1 MCSKL
6 YYYFLQ
12 QMQQHT
18 HINTLAFKRMRL
30 LKLES
35 YLKMRAVFCRGEFM
49 KTVYIQKK
57 QTRFKTQNTSIM
69 MMLKSS
75 KYLHTKETIRFDLVQ
90 PTHTHKHTL
99 SHNVKRYLHF
109 KWCDLSEIH
118 VMYWFFGLWQLYTKK
133 YKSITNLRSVK
144 WKQKV
149 QTYYCLV

>member
-1 MCSKL
+1 
-6 YYYFLQ
+6 
-12 QMQQHT
+12 MQHHTHT
-18 HINTLAFKRMRL
+18 HIHTLAFKRMRL

-35 YLKMRAVFCRGEFM
+35 YLKMGAVFCRGEFK

-75 KYLHTKETIRFDLVQ
+75 KYLHTKETIRFDLVR

-109 KWCDLSEIH
+109 K
-118 VMYWFFGLWQLYTKK
+118 
-133 YKSITNLRSVK
+133 
-144 WKQKV
+144 
-149 QTYYCLV
+149 

>member
-1 MCSKL
+1 
-6 YYYFLQ
+6 
-12 QMQQHT
+12 MQQHTHTHT

-35 YLKMRAVFCRGEFM
+35 YLKMGAVFCRGEFK

-90 PTHTHKHTL
+90 PTHTHTHTL
-99 SHNVKRYLHF
+99 TQRETIFTFQMMRPKRDTCNVLIFRFVAIIYK
-109 KWCDLSEIH
+109 EI
-118 VMYWFFGLWQLYTKK
+118 
-133 YKSITNLRSVK
+133 
-144 WKQKV
+144 
-149 QTYYCLV
+149 